1 MGSPCSSL
9 SRAYALGEKGF
20 PKEVAASSCERRSI
34 SGGHNGPSQN
44 GSSNTVGVSTS
55 ITTGSIEVYSMPLIG
70 VIVRDTLGDRANS
83 MSKRSDSSFDLGDR
97 KGIFLITVCG
107 LSGIPEVTLPIQ
119 QSAMKKKKERR
130 IRGNGR
136 VL

>member
-1 MGSPCSSL
+1 
-9 SRAYALGEKGF
+9 
-20 PKEVAASSCERRSI
+20 
-34 SGGHNGPSQN
+34 
-44 GSSNTVGVSTS
+44 
-55 ITTGSIEVYSMPLIG
+55 
-70 VIVRDTLGDRANS
+70 